1 MSSADTGPQV
11 WCGPQRRS
19 LARLSLELH
28 TEAFRRLASSMSS
41 WRAESDCGLI
51 RSSSGTGMRLTAPPD
66 IRSTDSLSKSMW
78 LRISDFLSEI
88 VPFCLITVYH
98 EKGHPVTRHEKA
110 GRRDT
115 VPADPLQWYPNT
127 MVPRA
132 EFEPAT
138 FVTSVS
144 SAIPVAELPSVL
156 AHPTNPTENPSA
168 VVTTSVAILF
178 LHETILFPFL
188 DAENGS
194 GTRWLIRHG
203 MVRPSRMPEA
213 LSGCPCGT
221 LIYGRPEN
229 DNRHSKSNGTDGT
242 TRRGTA

>member
-1 MSSADTGPQV
+1 
-11 WCGPQRRS
+11 
-19 LARLSLELH
+19 
-28 TEAFRRLASSMSS
+28 
-41 WRAESDCGLI
+41 
-51 RSSSGTGMRLTAPPD
+51 MRLTAPPD

-78 LRISDFLSEI
+78 LRIFDFLSCRSPACAALRFRLGLSGWCQPLHKMPSMAICLLHSNRALSEI
-88 VPFCLITVYH
+88 VPLCRITVYH

-132 EFEPAT
+132 GFEPAT

-144 SAIPVAELPSVL
+144 SAIPVAELPSVP
-156 AHPTNPTENPSA
+156 AHPINPTENPSA

-188 DAENGS
+188 DAENGVVPVGS
-194 GTRWLIRHG
+194 SVMG

-229 DNRHSKSNGTDGT
+229 DNRHSKSNGTDGK
-242 TRRGTA
+242 TRRGAA